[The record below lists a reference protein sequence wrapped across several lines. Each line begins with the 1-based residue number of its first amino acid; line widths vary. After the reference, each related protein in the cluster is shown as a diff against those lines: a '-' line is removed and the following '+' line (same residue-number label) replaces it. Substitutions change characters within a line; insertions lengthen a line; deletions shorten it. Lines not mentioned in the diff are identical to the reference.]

1 MKKEKTET
9 TISPIDYRIDNL
21 DRQIIALLVEDANRP
36 YTDIAQAL
44 IVSHGTI
51 HVRMKKLREMG
62 VVTGAHLAVDV
73 RKLGW
78 DISAFVGVIL
88 ERAID
93 SLQTVEIMRGIPE
106 IAEVYYVTGEYSLLV
121 KVICHNSA
129 HLLEVLKD
137 KIQTIQG
144 VGRTET
150 FILLQEGI
158 RRSVQIADVG

>member
-1 MKKEKTET
+1 MKKEKIDAP
-9 TISPIDYRIDNL
+9 ISLNDYRIDNL

-62 VVTGAHLAVDV
+62 VVTGSHLAVDA

-78 DISAFVGVIL
+78 DITAFVGVIL
-88 ERAID
+88 EKAID
-93 SLQTVEIMRGIPE
+93 SFDTVETMKTIPE
-106 IAEVYYVTGEYSLLV
+106 IVEVYYVTGEYSLLV
-121 KVICHNSA
+121 KVACRNSA
-129 HLLEVLKD
+129 HLLEVLKG
-137 KIQTIQG
+137 KIQAING

-150 FILLQEGI
+150 FILLEEAI

>member
-9 TISPIDYRIDNL
+9 AISPNDYRIDNL

-51 HVRMKKLREMG
+51 HVRMKKLRDMG
-62 VVTGAHLAVDV
+62 VVSGAHLAVDV

-78 DISAFVGVIL
+78 DITAFVGVIL
-88 ERAID
+88 EKAID
-93 SLQTVEIMRGIPE
+93 SFETVERMKSIPE
-106 IAEVYYVTGEYSLLV
+106 IVEVYYITGEYSLLV
-121 KVICHNSA
+121 KVVCHNSA

-137 KIQTIQG
+137 KIQAING
-144 VGRTET
+144 IGRTET
-150 FILLQEGI
+150 FILLEEAI